1 MNKQKFAFGKVNY
14 IMMAISVVIVLIGF
28 VLMSGGQSTE
38 EAYDPSIF
46 NVRRIKVAPVI
57 SFVGYIFMI
66 FAILYRPK
74 NTSADDSADADANA
88 KKTISQDK

>member
-1 MNKQKFAFGKVNY
+1 MNKNSFAFGKINY
-14 IMMAISVVIVLIGF
+14 IMMAVSVVIVLIGF

-57 SFVGYIFMI
+57 CFVGYVSMI

-74 NTSADDSADADANA
+74 KSNDGVDSAEKNN
-88 KKTISQDK
+88 KTMVEEK

>member
-1 MNKQKFAFGKVNY
+1 MNKNSFAFGKINY
-14 IMMAISVVIVLIGF
+14 IMMAVSVVIVLIGF

-46 NVRRIKVAPVI
+46 NARRIKVAPVI
-57 SFVGYIFMI
+57 CFVGYVSMI

-74 NTSADDSADADANA
+74 KSNNGVDSAEKNN
-88 KKTISQDK
+88 KTMVEEK